1 MENAHDLMPARLLAT
16 IPPLYSQENV
26 TDPLVWAKY
35 FTPDS
40 SWTWY
45 VIEYRPEERLAFGL
59 VVGLETGL
67 GYFNLEELE
76 AVRGPLG
83 LRIERELGFE
93 PTPLSLVRRLEG
105 GGGRQ
110 SRFGPT
116 YCFHLAVVHRRL
128 PKPR

>member
-1 MENAHDLMPARLLAT
+1 MENVHDLMPAELLAT
-16 IPPLYSQENV
+16 IPPLYSQEEV
-26 TDPLVWAKY
+26 EDPKVWAKY

-59 VVGLETGL
+59 VVGLDTEL

-83 LRIERELGFE
+83 LRIERDLYFE
-93 PTPLSLVRRLEG
+93 PTPLSAVRRLEG
-105 GGGRQ
+105 ER
-110 SRFGPT
+110 
-116 YCFHLAVVHRRL
+116 
-128 PKPR
+128 